1 MDGIEGRRLIITGV
15 VQGVGFRYHMT
26 CEARRLGVTGWVSN
40 RRDGSVEANI
50 VGTSESV
57 ATMIAWARRGP
68 ATALVEQVTV
78 EDIEPLMQFRDFITT
93 VIE

>member
-26 CEARRLGVTGWVSN
+26 REARRLGVTGWVSN

>member
-15 VQGVGFRYHMT
+15 VQGVGFRYQMT